1 MTDRPIRPGVLHHL
15 VTQMGTPSRLKL
27 QKMSYLLQEG
37 LEIPTAYRFKMHHQ
51 GPISDELTNVTD
63 WMRGTGYLEIWDDP
77 DKPGYLVIVRTDPEA
92 EWLKP
97 VQDHEE
103 KLNHVLS
110 ALGQRPDEY
119 LELLASVHFVQR
131 LQPDNTREK
140 TLEIASAMK
149 PGIDPTRID
158 AAYTDLEEL
167 GML

>member
-37 LEIPTAYRFKMHHQ
+37 LGIPTAYRFKMHHQ
-51 GPISDELTNVTD
+51 GPNSDELTNVTD
-63 WMRGTGYLEIWDDP
+63 WMRTTGHLEIWDDP
-77 DKPGYLVIVRTDPEA
+77 DKPGYLTIVRRDPET
-92 EWLKP
+92 EWLTPAQEHEKEL
-97 VQDHEE
+97 DHI
-103 KLNHVLS
+103 LS
-110 ALGQRPDEY
+110 ALAQRPDEY
-119 LELLASVHFVQR
+119 LDLLASVHFVQK

-140 TLEIASAMK
+140 TVETVSAMK
-149 PGIDPTRID
+149 PRIEPDSID